1 MKKMGRPK
9 VDNPKTYRTQIRFTE
24 EEHRLLN
31 DCAEKNNMT
40 ITQVI
45 RDGALQYAENNAD

>member
-1 MKKMGRPK
+1 MGRPK

-45 RDGALQYAENNAD
+45 RDGALQFAENNAD